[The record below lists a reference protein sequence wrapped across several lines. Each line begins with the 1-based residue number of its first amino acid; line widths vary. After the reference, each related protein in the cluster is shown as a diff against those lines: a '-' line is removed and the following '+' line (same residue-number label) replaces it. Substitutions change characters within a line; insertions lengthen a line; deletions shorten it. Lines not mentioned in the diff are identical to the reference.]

1 MTQVVKDQIAVIKHE
16 LYEKNKFIYNFI
28 EGSSDFISIIDKF
41 GNRKFINQSAQD
53 ILGYDLNKL
62 IGNSVFSLVHEEDR
76 KELAELLL
84 QLPVLKS
91 VDNFQNRLILQNG
104 SVMFMCWS
112 FSWDEETEYIYTIGK
127 DITAKRQ
134 VKEKLQNIAWK
145 HSHEIRGPL
154 TSIMGIVSAMKCK
167 ISLEEK
173 MMLLDSLEQV
183 TNKLDQA
190 IHSIIDETQLS
201 SFNEL

>member
-1 MTQVVKDQIAVIKHE
+1 MAQVVKDQIAVIKHE